1 MTAHSIPF
9 IQSLQRSHG
18 PLIRRSSAP
27 SLLRMNRASATSCHD
42 FDYGVRI
49 HELFNSTELRK
60 QRGLGCVISRRHRL
74 WPRGNFK
81 PPIAHSLSELCTN
94 VA

>member
-1 MTAHSIPF
+1 MTAHSIHS
-9 IQSLQRSHG
+9 IVAAERSHG

-27 SLLRMNRASATSCHD
+27 SLLRMKNRASATSCHD

-60 QRGLGCVISRRHRL
+60 QRGLGCVISRRHGHGGISSHR
-74 WPRGNFK
+74 
-81 PPIAHSLSELCTN
+81 
-94 VA
+94 